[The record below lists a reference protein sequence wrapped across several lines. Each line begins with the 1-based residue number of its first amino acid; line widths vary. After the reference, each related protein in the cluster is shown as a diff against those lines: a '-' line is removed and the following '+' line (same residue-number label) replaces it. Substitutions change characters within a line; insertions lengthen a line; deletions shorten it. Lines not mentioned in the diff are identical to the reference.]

1 MTWSVTFLLWDTNTS
16 HNKPGASASPGK
28 LFLLFYSVEVI
39 WPHGFFVDFVGH
51 NSLCFSPNP
60 EQDRFILTY
69 VDIFNARIRY
79 LSCSTSEWAI
89 ALPRFFFSSM
99 LRTSW
104 SNMDRLILRK
114 FFGGISVI
122 MYNGGNLSYNS
133 MFSDFNNSTIDDD
146 H

>member
-1 MTWSVTFLLWDTNTS
+1 MTWSVTFLLWDINTS

-28 LFLLFYSVEVI
+28 LFLLFYSVEVFD
-39 WPHGFFVDFVGH
+39 HMD
-51 NSLCFSPNP
+51 SLWILLATIRYVFSPNP